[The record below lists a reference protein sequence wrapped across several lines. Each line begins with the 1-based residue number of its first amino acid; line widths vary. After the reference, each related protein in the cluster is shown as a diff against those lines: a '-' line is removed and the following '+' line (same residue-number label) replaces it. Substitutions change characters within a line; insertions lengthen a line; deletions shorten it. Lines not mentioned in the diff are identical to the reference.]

1 VGGGRKQD
9 VGRDREQIVYQS
21 GAGGSESMGD
31 KLEAKSGE
39 DMAEMM
45 LAGWHAAAEG
55 QTVAEGAGHGG
66 DDEQSCPKVPTVRES
81 WS

>member
-1 VGGGRKQD
+1 
-9 VGRDREQIVYQS
+9 
-21 GAGGSESMGD
+21 MGD
-31 KLEAKSGE
+31 KLVAKSGE

-66 DDEQSCPKVPTVRES
+66 DDEQSCPKVPAVRES